1 MKIIIKKLLKNIPA
15 ALVCFLLIQ
24 PQDSKAWDS
33 TAAKF
38 YPLKVGN
45 VYVFH
50 QISLWIQC
58 NPFELRAKKRVTI
71 TDYVLKPN
79 GKYYYKFTGWWL
91 TGGQA
96 KPWTYQRVDSNSM
109 NVYAYDSLTNAEFL
123 LDSLLIAQNNSFAC
137 KRFNVVTP
145 HATCGSIY
153 TQNIFGQNRT
163 VKAFAASYI
172 GGITAYYAIAD
183 GIGFVGYHSCELE
196 SGELFGLEGCILDGV
211 VYGDTT
217 LTDIQ
222 QLNNLQPNEIFLSQN
237 YPNPFNPS
245 TIINYELRIRNFV
258 MLKVYDIAGREVASL
273 VNEIMPA
280 GKHAVEFNAADLP
293 SGVYFYSL
301 NVDGKQMGVKRMA
314 LVK

>member
-45 VYVFH
+45 VYVYH

-145 HATCGSIY
+145 HATCGSI
-153 TQNIFGQNRT
+153 
-163 VKAFAASYI
+163 
-172 GGITAYYAIAD
+172 
-183 GIGFVGYHSCELE
+183 
-196 SGELFGLEGCILDGV
+196 
-211 VYGDTT
+211 T
-217 LTDIQ
+217 LK
-222 QLNNLQPNEIFLSQN
+222 IFLDRTEQSKLLPLHILEASPHITQL
-237 YPNPFNPS
+237 PMES
-245 TIINYELRIRNFV
+245 DLSDIIH
-258 MLKVYDIAGREVASL
+258 
-273 VNEIMPA
+273 VNSKAE
-280 GKHAVEFNAADLP
+280 NLLD
-293 SGVYFYSL
+293 
-301 NVDGKQMGVKRMA
+301 
-314 LVK
+314 